1 MGAWKTQNNQSNL
14 EKEEWSQRDQ
24 ISDFKIYFKATVI
37 KMTCSGH
44 KDRHTDQWKRRAET
58 VNSQVGW

>member
-1 MGAWKTQNNQSNL
+1 MKPERSNF
-14 EKEEWSQRDQ
+14 WFD
-24 ISDFKIYFKATVI
+24 YKATVI
-37 KMTCSGH
+37 EMTCSGH

>member
-24 ISDFKIYFKATVI
+24 TSDFKIYFKATVI
-37 KMTCSGH
+37 KMTFSIH
-44 KDRHTDQWKRRAET
+44 KDRHIDQWKRRAER